1 MNTTPLWVPLVVAAL
16 GLVSTGVG
24 IVVTQVMAN
33 RRERAN
39 WTRELERERQRW
51 QREDEALTFEH
62 RRIAY
67 VEFFEAL
74 RKMQV
79 SVEELAMGPR
89 LGETH
94 AQLDDDWQINAWEK
108 LQHLE
113 LYATPRVG
121 FLAREAFL
129 ATLRWGE
136 NTEPGEFG
144 RTDYRKRESLADG
157 TKAVLLLAIR
167 ADLRVPDTTELDEIV
182 GIATRYEDDKAE
194 SDE

>member
-1 MNTTPLWVPLVVAAL
+1 
-16 GLVSTGVG
+16 
-24 IVVTQVMAN
+24 
-33 RRERAN
+33 
-39 WTRELERERQRW
+39 
-51 QREDEALTFEH
+51 
-62 RRIAY
+62 
-67 VEFFEAL
+67 
-74 RKMQV
+74 
-79 SVEELAMGPR
+79 

-136 NTEPGEFG
+136 NTEPGECG

-167 ADLRVPDTTELDEIV
+167 SDLRVPDTTDLDEVV